1 MSKVILAAT
10 LSMPASSL
18 DDEIASLPKEVEWLE
33 VRADLAGDIA
43 CDWLRN
49 RFRGQLLYTLRSRD
63 EGGNFDGNRDERRS
77 LLLQAARHYD
87 LIDLEGARD
96 LTSDLLAEIPSHKR
110 IISWHGRAESLSG
123 LNSRFDEFSRVE
135 ARAYKL
141 VTRSDCA
148 GDDLMPLCLLKSLGR
163 SDLIAYAAGQTG
175 FWNRLVAA
183 RLGAPIIFGAIT
195 KEKRGHGEP
204 TITQLIEDYGLP
216 WLTPVEEIYGIVGS
230 PVHHSLSPRLHN
242 AAYRAQGRSA
252 LFVPFHVERFESFW
266 SEVVMSGTL
275 EQLGLSIKGLTV
287 VSPHKEEAMSSARVA
302 SPMVQRAGSTNI
314 FVRTNGYWT
323 ADTTDPEGVAL
334 AVEERGI
341 EIKGRR
347 AAVVGCGGAGRAV
360 AAALDQAGARVTLVN
375 RGRERGH
382 LAVRLLGLPF
392 VPLSDFSADGFSIVV
407 NATPVGRDDGRIP
420 FAVEGLNEDAVVV
433 DLAYGSSPTP
443 LIASAV
449 AQGRV
454 AIDGREVLLIQVRRQ
469 FYLMTGKEMPDDLAR
484 SLLGYGAEFVTAC
497 KANASPGA
505 QSV

>member
-1 MSKVILAAT
+1 MNKVILAAT

-18 DDEIASLPKEVEWLE
+18 DDEIASLPEEVEWLE
-33 VRADLAGDIA
+33 VRADLAGDINS
-43 CDWLRN
+43 DWLRN
-49 RFRGQLLYTLRSRD
+49 RFRGHLLYTLRSRD
-63 EGGNFDGNRDERRS
+63 EGGNFDCSPDERRR
-77 LLLQAARHYD
+77 LLLQAAEHYD
-87 LIDLEGARD
+87 LIDLEGDRD
-96 LTSDLLAEIPSHKR
+96 LTPDLLTEIPSHKR
-110 IISWHGRAESLSG
+110 VISWHGRAESLSS
-123 LNSRFDEFSRVE
+123 LKSRFDHFSAVE

-141 VTRSDCA
+141 VTQSDCA
-148 GDDLMPLCLLKSLGR
+148 ADDLTPLCLLKSLGR
-163 SDLIAYAAGQTG
+163 RDLIAYAAGHTG

-183 RLGAPIIFGAIT
+183 RLGAPVIFGAIA

-216 WLTPVEEIYGIVGS
+216 CLTPVEEIYGIVGS

-252 LFVPFHVERFESFW
+252 LFVPFHVDRFESFW
-266 SEVVMSGTL
+266 SEVVTSGTL
-275 EQLGLSIKGLTV
+275 EQLGVSIKGLTV

-302 SPMVQRAGSTNI
+302 SPMVRRVGSTNI
-314 FVRTNGYWT
+314 FVRTNGHWT
-323 ADTTDPEGVAL
+323 ADTTDPEGVAI
-334 AVEERGI
+334 AIEERGI
-341 EIKGRR
+341 GIRGRR

-360 AAALDQAGARVTLVN
+360 AAALDQAGAEVTLVN

-392 VPLSDFSADGFSIVV
+392 MPLSDFSADGFSIVV
-407 NATPVGRDDGRIP
+407 NATPVGRDDGQMP
-420 FAVEGLNEDAVVV
+420 FEVEGMNEDALVV

-449 AQGRV
+449 AQGRI

-469 FYLMTGKEMPDDLAR
+469 FHLMTGKEMPDDLAR
-484 SLLGYGAEFVTAC
+484 SLIGCGAEFATAR
-497 KANASPGA
+497 KASASPTA